1 MVGGI
6 SGWQLL
12 ILLLIVVLVFGTK
25 RLRNIGSD
33 LGSAVK
39 GFRKGMDNEPEQQ
52 EPEQIEADA
61 QSAQAQS
68 HEEASEAASES
79 TDSKAP
85 ATGLSTMAPIIAP
98 IATIIRP
105 PTINSTR
112 KSIATPVCNHILCT
126 KQWKSV
132 NSGKY

>member
-39 GFRKGMDNEPEQQ
+39 GFRKGMEDVEDAPAD
-52 EPEQIEADA
+52 PEQISSGEMPANTVDV
-61 QSAQAQS
+61 
-68 HEEASEAASES
+68 SEKEN
-79 TDSKAP
+79 DP
-85 ATGLSTMAPIIAP
+85 AK
-98 IATIIRP
+98 RP
-105 PTINSTR
+105 PGSD
-112 KSIATPVCNHILCT
+112 V
-126 KQWKSV
+126 
-132 NSGKY
+132 